1 MKLSSLFVL
10 LASFAFFGC
19 AANVPPPAK
28 PFMGIGHVTQL
39 GDKPREF
46 AQYEVV
52 IRYENIVPEKYEVKI
67 GFGYTTTDENLK
79 KYAPGGRGY
88 YAIAYSEVLHQP
100 SGELKVT
107 IEPSVV
113 RNLKGTLDGKIH
125 AILSPYPHGKE
136 WLIAGH
142 DIYVLPIRQ

>member
-1 MKLSSLFVL
+1 MKLYPFVAL

-19 AANVPPPAK
+19 AANIPPPPK

-39 GDKPREF
+39 DNKPREY

-67 GFGYTTTDENLK
+67 GFGYTTTDERLK
-79 KYAPGGRGY
+79 EIAPGGHGF

-107 IEPSVV
+107 IEPTVV
-113 RNLKGTLDGKIH
+113 RNLHGTLDGKIH